1 MNDDALNR
9 YSRHILLNEWGVEA
23 QDKLSAA
30 KVLIIGMGG
39 LGCPAA
45 HALASA
51 GVGHLTIADGDTVD
65 VTNLQR
71 QYLHTADRIGFSKV
85 QSAQIA
91 LNAINPLCQVTTI
104 AQRIGGDE
112 LRRTVAAHDI
122 VLDCS
127 DNFATRHAI
136 NRVCVAARKPLV
148 SGAAIRFD
156 GQLIVF
162 NAADPLARSA
172 CYHCL
177 FPEQG
182 HEDEGDR
189 CAVMGVFAP
198 LTMQIGNLQAAAAI
212 KWLTGVGTVPV
223 STLTIVNALDGK
235 QHSISVPRDAGC
247 AVCGS
252 NVEPALNSST
262 SAFF

>member
-1 MNDDALNR
+1 MNDEALTR

-23 QDKLSAA
+23 QDKLTTAT
-30 KVLIIGMGG
+30 VLIVGMGG

-45 HALASA
+45 HALAAA
-51 GVGHLTIADGDTVD
+51 GVGRLTIADGDVVD
-65 VTNLQR
+65 ATNLQR
-71 QYLHTADRIGFSKV
+71 QHLHTFDRIGMSKAL
-85 QSAQIA
+85 SAQIA
-91 LNAINPLCQVTTI
+91 LQAINPLCSVTPI
-104 AQRIGGDE
+104 AQKLLGDA
-112 LRRTVAAHDI
+112 LNTAVAAHDI

-136 NRVCVAARKPLV
+136 NRACVIARKPLF

-156 GQLIVF
+156 GQFIVF
-162 NAADPLARSA
+162 NAADPAGTSA

-182 HEDEGDR
+182 VEDEVDR

-198 LTMQIGNLQAAAAI
+198 LTTQIGNLQAAAAI

-223 STLTIVNALDGK
+223 STLTIVNALNST
-235 QHSISVPRDAGC
+235 QHSIAVPRDRQC

-252 NVEPALNSST
+252 SS
-262 SAFF
+262 